1 MRKAAFKTNS
11 PVPPVGA
18 LVKMRFGTSDVVATV
33 LEDRGPLG
41 IGGRRMVR
49 VKFLLEAT
57 EDAVDTEVPVE
68 ELALVALPNDTA
80 DKRIGVEAVGAG
92 WVGTYTA
99 PDGRVAVVTE
109 ETPTEA
115 QARRAALRWV
125 RTGLSEKTERPS
137 ARRPETPYAWRP
149 DPRHPGRY
157 AVFRHGRLG
166 DEIVREPVR

>member
-1 MRKAAFKTNS
+1 MSKTALKTNS
-11 PVPPVGA
+11 RIPPVGA

-41 IGGRRMVR
+41 IRGRHLVR

-68 ELALVALPNDTA
+68 ELTLVALPNDPA
-80 DKRIGVEAVGAG
+80 EKRIGVEAVGDG
-92 WVGTYTA
+92 WVGTFTA

-109 ETPTEA
+109 EMPTEG
-115 QARRAALRWV
+115 QARRATLRWV
-125 RTGLSEKTERPS
+125 RTGLSEKTERPFR
-137 ARRPETPYAWRP
+137 RRPEMPYVWRP

-166 DEIVREPVR
+166 DEIVRETV